1 MYDYMSMGKTW
12 EDIYKI
18 VNMLG
23 ELICLEKRR
32 EEGRIQEKN
41 WKVLGTQL
49 RLQKNFHGNSI
60 LTGGEIL
67 KQYHNST

>member
-41 WKVLGTQL
+41 
-49 RLQKNFHGNSI
+49 
-60 LTGGEIL
+60 
-67 KQYHNST
+67 